1 MTPGY
6 IYVLQ
11 NELFG
16 PYVVKIGLTR
26 FEPDTR
32 AKQIYNG
39 STGVPIPFDIVTAYS
54 VGDCKQAETAIHKRL
69 KAFRIH
75 GRREFFR
82 TTPSVAASLV
92 YETCAQINTMLG
104 LTPPKPYII
113 KLREPKLTNSNLE
126 AIERSISIPEDSQE
140 PIRIAYNKI
149 KRAPVGTSSLSSDQA
164 DRIKIVAMLLSKIF
178 PSKVEEWLEGFTRDS
193 NPERELCVWE
203 HITKA
208 YLTIEEIDIAS
219 DDLKNEAFSLLLHRS
234 AAPTTEVLAEAAL
247 KHMNKKSAKRLLQAY
262 ELKPKP
268 LVIKKRHDSFI
279 DNIKF

>member
-16 PYVVKIGLTR
+16 PYVVKIGLTTL
-26 FEPDTR
+26 EPDTR
-32 AKQIYNG
+32 ALQIYNG

-54 VGDCKQAETAIHKRL
+54 VGDCKLAETTIHKRL
-69 KAFRIH
+69 KAFRLN

-82 TTPSVAASLV
+82 TTPSVAASLA
-92 YETCAQINTMLG
+92 YETCAQINEMLG
-104 LTPPKPYII
+104 LTPPKPYTI
-113 KLREPKLTNSNLE
+113 KLREPKIKRSNLE
-126 AIERSISIPEDSQE
+126 AIERRISIPEDSQE
-140 PIRIAYNKI
+140 TVRIDPNEI
-149 KRAPVGTSSLSSDQA
+149 KRAPIGTSALSLDQA
-164 DRIKIVAMLLSKIF
+164 DRIKVVAMLLSKIF
-178 PSKVEEWLEGFTRDS
+178 PSKVEEWLEDFTRDFD
-193 NPERELCVWE
+193 PERELCVWE

-208 YLTIEEIDIAS
+208 YLTIDEIEIAS
-219 DDLKNEAFSLLLHRS
+219 DDLKNEAFGLLLHRS
-234 AAPTTEVLAEAAL
+234 TSPTTDVLAEATL

-268 LVIKKRHDSFI
+268 VVVKQRRSNFM